1 LLTFWKPTQHGHSL
15 HCSLFV
21 FFNINEAVEEGEE
34 LEKKMGQYSKQVVNN
49 KSWKVADIF

>member
-1 LLTFWKPTQHGHSL
+1 
-15 HCSLFV
+15 LFV